1 MATAAVAEPP
11 AADTAV
17 LQEKAAVPRE
27 TVTGPLQ
34 TPIAAP
40 TESSRPAAR
49 PALSDTQKVK
59 YDWLLQQARAW
70 TEIRSDKGKGG
81 PITDDERMWLSQ
93 ECLLRYLRAT
103 KWHEKDAAK
112 RLQETL
118 TWRRDY
124 GVEELTAE
132 HISPENET
140 GKQIILGYDKQGR
153 VCHYLNPGRQNT
165 DPSPRQVQHLVFMVE
180 RVIDIMPP
188 QQETLALLINFKQS
202 KNRSNTAPGI
212 GQGREVLN
220 ILQTHYPE
228 RLGKALIINGRLTE
242 STFALAGRYVGDADG
257 CARTVPWVVQG
268 FFKLITPFID
278 PHTREKLKFNED
290 MNQYV
295 PPEHLWTEFNGKLEF
310 EYDHSI
316 YWPAMLKLAGER
328 REARKAR
335 WVAGGKQIG
344 ELEDYLSGALEQG
357 ITPPIEEA
365 SASKAAGAVAEESQE
380 MGASAEAQKPAETST
395 EAPSAGEPQA
405 KEAAV
410 EDLKVGELNLEG
422 KGESK

>member
-1 MATAAVAEPP
+1 MVLAVLNIFPISESQKTPPGLICSAACSLFLVVRPDQSLCFCIPAIFGTALFELLTKDQPPRKSISLALVFSMATAAVAEPP

-103 KWHEKDAAK
+103 KWHEKDAAT

-132 HISPENET
+132 HSPPENET

-165 DPSPRQVQHLVFMVE
+165 DPSPRQVQHHDIMEE
-180 RVIDIMPP
+180 RVNNIKTP
-188 QQETLALLINFKQS
+188 QKDFLALL
-202 KNRSNTAPGI
+202 
-212 GQGREVLN
+212 
-220 ILQTHYPE
+220 
-228 RLGKALIINGRLTE
+228 
-242 STFALAGRYVGDADG
+242 
-257 CARTVPWVVQG
+257 
-268 FFKLITPFID
+268 
-278 PHTREKLKFNED
+278 
-290 MNQYV
+290 
-295 PPEHLWTEFNGKLEF
+295 
-310 EYDHSI
+310 
-316 YWPAMLKLAGER
+316 
-328 REARKAR
+328 
-335 WVAGGKQIG
+335 
-344 ELEDYLSGALEQG
+344 
-357 ITPPIEEA
+357 
-365 SASKAAGAVAEESQE
+365 
-380 MGASAEAQKPAETST
+380 
-395 EAPSAGEPQA
+395 
-405 KEAAV
+405 
-410 EDLKVGELNLEG
+410 
-422 KGESK
+422 